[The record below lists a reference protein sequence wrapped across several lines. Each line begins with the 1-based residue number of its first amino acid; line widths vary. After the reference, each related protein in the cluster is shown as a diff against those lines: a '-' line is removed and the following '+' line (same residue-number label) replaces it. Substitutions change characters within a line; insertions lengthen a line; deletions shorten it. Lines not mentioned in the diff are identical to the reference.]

1 MPNSPNGLPEKGKTA
16 KQNGP
21 EERPQRRFTLR
32 QRLVIF
38 LAKWVGYAV
47 LAFLGRTLRWEVV
60 GWEHWKGISAAGRRA
75 IYTSWHRAILPAT
88 WFWRGRGIVVMS
100 SFGFDAEVL
109 GGILDRCGYR
119 RARGSS
125 SRGASRALI
134 EMARRLQQGVE
145 VGFTI
150 DGPRGPRFVA
160 KPGPVLLAKKTG
172 HPIFC
177 FYISPQRA
185 YTFRKSWDLFQVPY
199 PFARVVVL
207 MAPPIYVPADADQ
220 AAMDE
225 KRREMQETLDRIRGV
240 GDGWWERKLARL
252 ANSTAGST
260 SSSTVE
266 NEATR

>member
-16 KQNGP
+16 EPDGP
-21 EERPQRRFTLR
+21 DARSVRRFTLR

-47 LAFLGRTLRWEVV
+47 LAFIGGTLRWKVV
-60 GWEHWKGISAAGRRA
+60 GRENWKGIFAGGRRA
-75 IYTSWHRAILPAT
+75 IYISWHRPILPAT

-100 SFGFDAEVL
+100 SWGFDAEVL

-125 SRGASRALI
+125 SRGATRALI
-134 EMARRLQQGVE
+134 EMAHLLKQGAE
-145 VGFTI
+145 AGFTI

-177 FYISPQRA
+177 FHISPERA
-185 YTFRKSWDLFQVPY
+185 YTFKKSWDHFQVPY
-199 PFARVVVL
+199 PFSRAVIL

-225 KRREMQETLDRIRGV
+225 KHREMQETLDRIRLE
-240 GDGWWERKLARL
+240 GDGWWERKR
-252 ANSTAGST
+252 TASSPST
-260 SSSTVE
+260 STGE
-266 NEATR
+266 TEASR